1 MLMEYRF
8 RGVNPQ
14 GRAIQGTVN
23 VHSFKEAKD
32 YIARLVQRYNLNI
45 QAMERKRY
53 FAYTVFLPGHKPI
66 RKYQSA
72 YTKEEVA
79 AVLTKLGYNDF
90 KIRPVLLDL
99 RFRPGLQDVLMFVQL
114 STNMLKDKMSFGKV
128 LEMLAEEQSNRMLR
142 ETLIQIESQLR
153 SGGEG
158 CAVFNHHAEVFGKF
172 PAYMLGLATRSGNM
186 AEVFEATGKFMQ
198 RSADIRKNIR
208 KALISPMMAVLAT
221 IFALGYYVKEIF
233 PATAELFLSYNMPLP
248 SMTKSTLELSHWLD
262 RFGLVLV
269 GGLLLMIF
277 IFWRWISTPMGRE
290 WFDRA
295 ITRLPVVGNLI
306 HKSAIEM
313 YFCVFATIY
322 SGAGDNIEIIR
333 ISSEACRNTWIEKQ
347 IKTVTIPKM
356 LKEGEA
362 FVPAMEASGVFTRM
376 AITRLRTGHESGN
389 VLQAAQQIAKFY
401 EAETT
406 YKLNNLIEYMQTV
419 VALFISIAITLLT
432 VISAEISTISPPT
445 GF

>member
-1 MLMEYRF
+1 
-8 RGVNPQ
+8 
-14 GRAIQGTVN
+14 
-23 VHSFKEAKD
+23 
-32 YIARLVQRYNLNI
+32 
-45 QAMERKRY
+45 
-53 FAYTVFLPGHKPI
+53 
-66 RKYQSA
+66 
-72 YTKEEVA
+72 
-79 AVLTKLGYNDF
+79 
-90 KIRPVLLDL
+90 
-99 RFRPGLQDVLMFVQL
+99 
-114 STNMLKDKMSFGKV
+114 
-128 LEMLAEEQSNRMLR
+128 
-142 ETLIQIESQLR
+142 
-153 SGGEG
+153 
-158 CAVFNHHAEVFGKF
+158 
-172 PAYMLGLATRSGNM
+172 
-186 AEVFEATGKFMQ
+186 
-198 RSADIRKNIR
+198 
-208 KALISPMMAVLAT
+208 MMAVLAT